1 MGAIVAPAGE
11 SFELIVTLAA
21 VDSDGKY
28 IDRDKVFELDE
39 GVTVY
44 ADAVT
49 SAAALMAD
57 LVAISKCD
65 IVTYRVSAVHRGDS
79 GDVTAV
85 GNPYKE
91 GALTLNPDGGGD
103 GISHTIY
110 APITAAISGTTLIE
124 TNAALLAYLD
134 NFETTGDFRLSD
146 GEAISTANQIRS
158 TRIRSVNSGKVFG

>member
-1 MGAIVAPAGE
+1 MGANVAPAGE
-11 SFELIVTLAA
+11 SFELVVTLAA
-21 VDSDGKY
+21 IDSDGKY
-28 IDRDKVFELDE
+28 IDRDKIFELDE

-49 SAAALMAD
+49 AAAALMTD
-57 LVAISKCD
+57 LIAISKCD
-65 IVTYRVSAVHRGDS
+65 IVAYTVRVVHRGDA

-91 GALTLNPDGGGD
+91 GQLTLNPDGGGD

-124 TNAALLAYLD
+124 NNAALLAYLD
-134 NFETTGDFRLSD
+134 NFEPAGDFRMSD
-146 GEAISTANQIRS
+146 GEAISAANQIRS
-158 TRIRSVNSGKVFG
+158 SRIRSVSSGQMFG